1 MVVGVQADSGKRPQV
16 KLLGVGRRRLDEH
29 LELIV
34 VLHAVGVLAVAA
46 VGRTAARLSVA
57 GAPLGGT
64 ERAQRGRGVEGTGT
78 DLGVIGLHNDAA
90 LLAPVLLEAQD
101 DVLEGKR

>member
-1 MVVGVQADSGKRPQV
+1 MSAELEDIHEECGIFGVWGHPDAS
-16 KLLGVGRRRLDEH
+16 RLTYFG
-29 LELIV
+29 
-34 VLHAVGVLAVAA
+34 LHALQHRGQE
-46 VGRTAARLSVA
+46 GA
-57 GAPLGGT
+57 GI
-64 ERAQRGRGVEGTGT
+64 

>member
-16 KLLGVGRRRLDEH
+16 KLLGVYRRRLNEH

-34 VLHAVGVLAVAA
+34 VLHAVGVFAVAA
-46 VGRTAARLSVA
+46 VGRTAAGLRIA

-64 ERAQRGRGVEGTGT
+64 ERAQRGRGMEGTGT

>member
-1 MVVGVQADSGKRPQV
+1 MVVGVQADGGQRTQV
-16 KLLGVGRRRLDEH
+16 ELLGVDRRRLDKH

-46 VGRTAARLSVA
+46 VGRTAAGLRIA

-64 ERAQRGRGVEGTGT
+64 ERAQRGRGMEGTGT